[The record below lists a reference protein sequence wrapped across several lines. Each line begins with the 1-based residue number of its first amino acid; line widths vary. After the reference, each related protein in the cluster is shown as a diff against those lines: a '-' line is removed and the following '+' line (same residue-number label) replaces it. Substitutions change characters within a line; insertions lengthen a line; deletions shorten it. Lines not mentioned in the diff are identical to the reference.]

1 MAISWQDRGIDKNF
15 NEGEKMIKLK
25 NSWYDVLKWIA
36 LICIPA
42 LVTFL
47 SVVLGVLNAD
57 PRTVNVITT
66 IMSALGT
73 LIGTLIGVSTSA
85 YNKNK
90 EGQNGE

>member
-1 MAISWQDRGIDKNF
+1 
-15 NEGEKMIKLK
+15 MIQLK
-25 NSWYDVLKWIA
+25 NEIYDTLKWIA

-47 SVVLGVLNAD
+47 SVVLGVLNVE

-66 IMSALGT
+66 ILSALGT

-90 EGQNGE
+90 EGQNGENNS